1 MDLGF
6 PLVVIFVEVG
16 NSEREFL
23 AIPGWLWD
31 AILRR
36 NWLVRINQI
45 GGCVVHLIA
54 AFWAAGKAV

>member
-31 AILRR
+31 ASLRSNKSDWR
-36 NWLVRINQI
+36 LSCASDCLFL
-45 GGCVVHLIA
+45 GDGE
-54 AFWAAGKAV
+54 F

>member
-45 GGCVVHLIA
+45 
-54 AFWAAGKAV
+54 AG